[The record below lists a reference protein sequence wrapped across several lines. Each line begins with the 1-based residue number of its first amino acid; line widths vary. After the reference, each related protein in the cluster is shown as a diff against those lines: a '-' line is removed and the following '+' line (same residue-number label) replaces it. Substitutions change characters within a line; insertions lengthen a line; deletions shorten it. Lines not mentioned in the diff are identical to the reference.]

1 MIYIWLNLPAIVL
14 AAAAGLAVGTAWQ
27 RLLGLAPRPR
37 LLPGHFAAQAW
48 LAAILAGALILAPA
62 RAGVWVMTLGTA
74 FIIWIGFVAP
84 ATLVTLTGRGTGL
97 RTALGQC
104 GYWLT
109 VILVQAAALRLAG
122 LVPPPHG

>member
-1 MIYIWLNLPAIVL
+1 MIYIWLNLPAIL
-14 AAAAGLAVGTAWQ
+14 IAAAAGLAAGTAWQ
-27 RLLGLAPRPR
+27 RLLGHPLRPR

-84 ATLVTLTGRGTGL
+84 AMLVTLTGRGASL
-97 RTALGQC
+97 RAAAGQC

-109 VILVQAAALRLAG
+109 VMFVQAAVLRLLG